1 MAAAARL
8 DAVIVNF
15 NAGEHLL
22 ACVDS
27 LQAEGVSSIVVAD
40 NASADGSV
48 EALEAAHPEVRV
60 VRTGA
65 NLGMGQGNNR
75 GADGLSGELL
85 LVVNPDVVVHPG
97 AVATLSAAVLADDS
111 IGIVGPRIENVD
123 GTRYPSARRFPS
135 LVDATGHA
143 LLGLVWPGNP
153 FTRRYRQDDWDP
165 QEATDVDWVSGA
177 CFLIRR
183 SLWDDLGGFDRQY
196 FMYMEDVDI
205 CWRAWRHGQRVRF
218 EPGATVTHVQGVS
231 TDQTPYRMI
240 VAHHRS
246 MWRFARTTTT
256 GPTRALLPLM
266 AVGMVV
272 RVAVACGHRW
282 LAGRRANGTGRGVN

>member
-1 MAAAARL
+1 MAPVAGI

-22 ACVDS
+22 ACVRS
-27 LQAEGVSSIVVAD
+27 LRAEGVVSITVAD

-48 EALEAAHPEVRV
+48 EALEAADPDVRV
-60 VRTGA
+60 VRTGS

-75 GADGLSGELL
+75 GAAGLTGELL
-85 LVVNPDVVVHPG
+85 LIVNPDVVVAPG
-97 AVATLSAAVLADDS
+97 ALATLADALLADETV
-111 IGIVGPRIENVD
+111 GIAGPRIENPD

-143 LLGLVWPGNP
+143 VLGLVWPRNP
-153 FTRRYRQDDWDP
+153 FTRRYRQDDWEP
-165 QEATDVDWVSGA
+165 EAASDVDWVSGA

-183 SLWDDLGGFDRQY
+183 SLWDELGGFDRRY

-205 CWRAWRHGQRVRF
+205 CWRAWRHGRRVRF
-218 EPGATVTHVQGVS
+218 EPGASVMHVQGVS

-240 VAHHRS
+240 LAHHRS
-246 MWRFARTTTT
+246 MWRFALRTAT
-256 GPTRALLPLM
+256 GPARLLLPVM
-266 AVGMVV
+266 AAGMAL

-282 LAGRRANGTGRGVN
+282 LAGRRDGARPAVN